1 MPSLESMQQAEKAEM
16 VGKEVTV
23 QLELLAQM
31 DLMLIVLVTGVTEGL
46 EEMGEMEGMEPVD
59 QMEGKVATF
68 KS

>member
-1 MPSLESMQQAEKAEM
+1 M
-16 VGKEVTV
+16 VGKEATV

-46 EEMGEMEGMEPVD
+46 EEMGETEVMEPVD
-59 QMEGKVATF
+59 QMEGKVAMF